1 MSSQHKLTHAINS
14 GNNSETEKQLS
25 QEELLLLARLEEQNR
40 QVHVYV
46 YVYVVKL
53 YCYYH

>member
-1 MSSQHKLTHAINS
+1 MSSQHKSNHVINS
-14 GNNSETEKQLS
+14 GNNSKTEKKLS
-25 QEELLLLARLEEQNR
+25 QEELLLLAKLEEQNR
-40 QVHVYV
+40 QV